1 MNAENRDFDHA
12 RSERSALPIGVF
24 DSGVGGTTV
33 LRALRARMPNERF
46 LYLGDTARLPYGTKS
61 PESITRYSLQ
71 AAELLVSQGI
81 KCLVVACNTASAT
94 ALDALRSRYDSL
106 PVLGVV
112 EPGAE
117 AGCRASVSGRIAV
130 IATESTVQGGAYQRA
145 IQRLRPDARVIATAC
160 PLFVPLAEE
169 GWTSGLVVEAV
180 AQRYLGP
187 IFERTGPDAPDVLLL
202 GCTHFPVLIEPLRK
216 VVGEDVAIV
225 DSAETTAVALEELL
239 SDRGLRGEAGVGTVR
254 FLATDSR
261 ERFARVGAI
270 FLNQSLRPADIEL
283 VDLKEARPAVLGG

>member
-1 MNAENRDFDHA
+1 MNPENRASDHA
-12 RSERSALPIGVF
+12 PPDRNALPVGVF
-24 DSGVGGTTV
+24 DSGVGGLTV
-33 LRALRARMPNERF
+33 LRALRERMPNERF

-61 PESITRYSLQ
+61 AESITRYSLQ
-71 AAELLVSQGI
+71 AAGLLVSQGI

-94 ALDALRSRYDSL
+94 ALDALGSRYGSL

-117 AGCRASVSGRIAV
+117 AGCHASVSGRIAV
-130 IATESTVQGGAYQRA
+130 IATESTVQGGAYQRE
-145 IQRLRPDARVIATAC
+145 IRRLRSDANVIATAC

-187 IFERTGPDAPDVLLL
+187 IFERAGSVAPDTLLL
-202 GCTHFPVLIEPLRK
+202 GCTHFPVLIDPLRK
-216 VVGEDVAIV
+216 VVGDDIAIV
-225 DSAETTAVALEELL
+225 DSAETTAAALESLL
-239 SDRGLRGEAGVGTVR
+239 SDRGLQGGAGSGEVR

-270 FLNQSLRPADIEL
+270 FLNQPLQPSDIEL
-283 VDLKEARPAVLGG
+283 VDLQEAQSAS